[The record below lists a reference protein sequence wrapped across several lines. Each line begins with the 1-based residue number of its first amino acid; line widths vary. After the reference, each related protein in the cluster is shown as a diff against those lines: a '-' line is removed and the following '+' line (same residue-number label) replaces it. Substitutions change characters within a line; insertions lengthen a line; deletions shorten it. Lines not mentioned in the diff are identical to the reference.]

1 MIEKR
6 AYERAELETIP
17 VISDDFL
24 KGDYKEEA
32 KSRILKIIETE
43 APITE
48 SLLSKRLINSFS
60 IKRLGSSLAEY
71 FENALLKELEEEG
84 KLDECIVA
92 GEKVFHNGKDL
103 SFFRPTPDDPD
114 EIRYSYQIP
123 VEEALNAIIY
133 IFETTG
139 KKFLKK
145 DLLSEFSKELE
156 YQRKGSQVVML
167 FNKAFEE
174 GKKRGLIRKNSS
186 GRFFTSFGQNT
197 EIKETE

>member
-84 KLDECIVA
+84 KIDECIVA

-156 YQRKGSQVVML
+156 YQRKGSQVVTL

-174 GKKRGLIRKNSS
+174 GKKRGLIKKNSS
-186 GRFFTSFGQNT
+186 GKFFL
-197 EIKETE
+197 EAV